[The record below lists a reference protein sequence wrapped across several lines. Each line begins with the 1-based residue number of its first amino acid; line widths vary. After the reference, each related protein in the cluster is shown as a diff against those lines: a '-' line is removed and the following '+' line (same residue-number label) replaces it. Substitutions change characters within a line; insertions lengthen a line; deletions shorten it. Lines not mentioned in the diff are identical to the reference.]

1 MTVFKSRRSKTDL
14 RKRVVLFFRGDHFY
28 FVELTP
34 QCDIEEHVR
43 LNPGTTRVENAATR
57 EVLCPKQD
65 TKH

>member
-1 MTVFKSRRSKTDL
+1 MVKAKTV

-28 FVELTP
+28 PVELTP

-57 EVLCPKQD
+57 EILWPKPE